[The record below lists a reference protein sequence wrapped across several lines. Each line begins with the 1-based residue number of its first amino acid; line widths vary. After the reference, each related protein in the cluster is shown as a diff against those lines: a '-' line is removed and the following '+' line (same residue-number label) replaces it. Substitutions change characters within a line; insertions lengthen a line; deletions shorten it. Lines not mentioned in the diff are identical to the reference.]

1 MTIIY
6 RGVQVTPKKITK
18 KKSKT
23 ERVYRGAKV
32 S

>member
-6 RGVQVTPKKITK
+6 RGVRVAPKKITK
-18 KKSKT
+18 KKSKS
-23 ERVYRGAKV
+23 ERIYRGAKV